1 MPQIIFPGIL
11 LELVEEEE
19 AVDEAA
25 LEVEDDNEKSPEEEG
40 LALKEDILGGD
51 CCSTRAV
58 PAAKKERNV
67 VHFLNF
73 SSSARCENKSSTEG
87 GNPGGIQS
95 SLQGSG
101 R

>member
-25 LEVEDDNEKSPEEEG
+25 LEVVDDNEKSPEEEG
-40 LALKEDILGGD
+40 LALKEDIRGGD

-58 PAAKKERNV
+58 PAAKKEKKHGAFPELFQPR
-67 VHFLNF
+67 
-73 SSSARCENKSSTEG
+73 
-87 GNPGGIQS
+87 QM
-95 SLQGSG
+95 
-101 R
+101 